1 MKNKFSILLIVFFTF
16 IFIIF
21 YKGLNNSNIYVPSTQ
36 VEKDVPDL
44 KVKLLRSQNEIE
56 LKSLLQGNEFYLI
69 NIWSSWCGPCREE
82 HPILMNLKNQKN
94 INIIGLNYKD
104 NKANAEIFLREL
116 GNPYYEILEDN
127 NGSKSIELG
136 AYGVP
141 ESFLIHQNKI
151 IRKYIGPLNQ
161 NLFTEINNLIK

>member
-36 VEKDVPDL
+36 VEKDVPNL

-56 LKSLLQGNEFYLI
+56 LKSLFEGNEFYLI

-104 NKANAEIFLREL
+104 NKANAEKFLREL

-161 NLFTEINNLIK
+161 NLFTEINSLIK

>member
-104 NKANAEIFLREL
+104 NKANAEKFLSEL

-161 NLFTEINNLIK
+161 NLFTEINSLIK

>member
-161 NLFTEINNLIK
+161 NLFTEINSLIK

>member
-161 NLFTEINNLIK
+161 NLFTEIKNLIK

>member
-36 VEKDVPDL
+36 VEKDVQDL

-161 NLFTEINNLIK
+161 NLFTEINSLIK

>member
-44 KVKLLRSQNEIE
+44 KVKLLRSQNKIE
-56 LKSLLQGNEFYLI
+56 LKSLFEGNEFYLI

-104 NKANAEIFLREL
+104 NKANAEKFLREL

-161 NLFTEINNLIK
+161 NLFTEINSLIK

>member
-1 MKNKFSILLIVFFTF
+1 MKNKFSVLLIVFFTF
-16 IFIIF
+16 IFVIF

-56 LKSLLQGNEFYLI
+56 LKSLFEGNEFYLI

-104 NKANAEIFLREL
+104 NKANAEKFLREL

-161 NLFTEINNLIK
+161 NLFTEINSLIK

>member
-44 KVKLLRSQNEIE
+44 KVKLLRSQNKIE
-56 LKSLLQGNEFYLI
+56 LKSLLEGNEFYLI

-104 NKANAEIFLREL
+104 NKANAEKFLSEL

-161 NLFTEINNLIK
+161 NLFTEINSLIK

>member
-56 LKSLLQGNEFYLI
+56 LKSLFEGNEFYLI

-104 NKANAEIFLREL
+104 NKANAEKFLREL

-151 IRKYIGPLNQ
+151 IRKYIGP
-161 NLFTEINNLIK
+161 IKSKFIY

>member
-1 MKNKFSILLIVFFTF
+1 MLLFSESVM
-16 IFIIF
+16 
-21 YKGLNNSNIYVPSTQ
+21 
-36 VEKDVPDL
+36 L
-44 KVKLLRSQNEIE
+44 KVPIIE
-56 LKSLLQGNEFYLI
+56 LKSLFEGNEFYLI

-104 NKANAEIFLREL
+104 NKANAEKFLREL

-127 NGSKSIELG
+127 NGSNSIELG

-161 NLFTEINNLIK
+161 NLFTEINSLIK

>member
-1 MKNKFSILLIVFFTF
+1 MKNKFSILLIVIFTF

-56 LKSLLQGNEFYLI
+56 LKSLFEGNEFYLI

-104 NKANAEIFLREL
+104 NKANAEKFLREL

-161 NLFTEINNLIK
+161 NLFTEINSLIK

>member
-1 MKNKFSILLIVFFTF
+1 MKNKFSILLILFFTF

-56 LKSLLQGNEFYLI
+56 LKSLFEGNEFYLI

-94 INIIGLNYKD
+94 IKIIGLNYKD
-104 NKANAEIFLREL
+104 NKANAEKFLREL

-161 NLFTEINNLIK
+161 NLFTEINSLIK

>member
-36 VEKDVPDL
+36 IEKDVPDL

-161 NLFTEINNLIK
+161 NLFTEINSLIK

>member
-21 YKGLNNSNIYVPSTQ
+21 YKGLNNSNIYVPNTQ

-44 KVKLLRSQNEIE
+44 KIKIFKSENEID
-56 LKSLLQGNEFYLI
+56 LKSLFEENEYYLL

-82 HPILMNLKNQKN
+82 HPLLMSLKNEKN
-94 INIIGLNYKD
+94 IKIIGLNYKD
-104 NKANAEIFLREL
+104 NEKNAENFLIEL

-141 ESFLIHQNKI
+141 ESFLVYQNKI
-151 IRKYIGPLNQ
+151 IKKYIGPLNQ
-161 NLFTEINNLIK
+161 NLFAEINNLIK

>member
-94 INIIGLNYKD
+94 IKIIGLNYKD

-161 NLFTEINNLIK
+161 NLFTEINSLIK

>member
-56 LKSLLQGNEFYLI
+56 LKSLLEGNEFYLI

-161 NLFTEINNLIK
+161 NLFTEINSLIK

>member
-56 LKSLLQGNEFYLI
+56 LKSLFEGNEFYLI

-104 NKANAEIFLREL
+104 NKANAEKFLREL

-127 NGSKSIELG
+127 NGFKSIELG

-161 NLFTEINNLIK
+161 NLFTEINSLIK

>member
-104 NKANAEIFLREL
+104 NKANAEKFLREL

-161 NLFTEINNLIK
+161 NLFTEINSLIK

>member
-1 MKNKFSILLIVFFTF
+1 
-16 IFIIF
+16 
-21 YKGLNNSNIYVPSTQ
+21 
-36 VEKDVPDL
+36 
-44 KVKLLRSQNEIE
+44 
-56 LKSLLQGNEFYLI
+56 
-69 NIWSSWCGPCREE
+69 
-82 HPILMNLKNQKN
+82 MNLKNQKN

-104 NKANAEIFLREL
+104 NKANAEKFLSEL

-161 NLFTEINNLIK
+161 NLFTEINSLIK

>member
-56 LKSLLQGNEFYLI
+56 LKSLFEGNEFYLI

-104 NKANAEIFLREL
+104 NKANAEKFLSEL

-151 IRKYIGPLNQ
+151 IRKYICPLNQ
-161 NLFTEINNLIK
+161 NLFTEINSLIK

>member
-56 LKSLLQGNEFYLI
+56 LKSLFEGNEFYLI

-104 NKANAEIFLREL
+104 NKANAEKFLREL

-161 NLFTEINNLIK
+161 NLFTEINSLIK

>member
-44 KVKLLRSQNEIE
+44 KVKLLRSQNKIE

-94 INIIGLNYKD
+94 IKIIGLNYKD
-104 NKANAEIFLREL
+104 NKANAEKFLREL

-161 NLFTEINNLIK
+161 NLFTEINSLIK

>member
-56 LKSLLQGNEFYLI
+56 LKSLFEGNEFYLI

-104 NKANAEIFLREL
+104 NKANAEKFLRDL

-161 NLFTEINNLIK
+161 NLFTEINSLIK

>member
-1 MKNKFSILLIVFFTF
+1 MKNKFSILLILFFTF

-36 VEKDVPDL
+36 VEKDVPNL

-56 LKSLLQGNEFYLI
+56 LKSLFEGNEFYLI

-104 NKANAEIFLREL
+104 NKANAEKFLREL

-161 NLFTEINNLIK
+161 NLFTEINSLIK

>member
-56 LKSLLQGNEFYLI
+56 LKSLFEGNEFYLI

-94 INIIGLNYKD
+94 IKIIGLNYKD
-104 NKANAEIFLREL
+104 NKANAEKFLREL

-127 NGSKSIELG
+127 NGSTSIELG

-161 NLFTEINNLIK
+161 NLFTEINSLIK

>member
-56 LKSLLQGNEFYLI
+56 LKSLFEGNEFYLI

-94 INIIGLNYKD
+94 IKL
-104 NKANAEIFLREL
+104 
-116 GNPYYEILEDN
+116 
-127 NGSKSIELG
+127 
-136 AYGVP
+136 
-141 ESFLIHQNKI
+141 
-151 IRKYIGPLNQ
+151 
-161 NLFTEINNLIK
+161 

>member
-36 VEKDVPDL
+36 VEKDVPNL

-161 NLFTEINNLIK
+161 NLFTEINSLIK

>member
-104 NKANAEIFLREL
+104 NEANAEKFLREL

-161 NLFTEINNLIK
+161 NLFTEINSLIK

>member
-1 MKNKFSILLIVFFTF
+1 
-16 IFIIF
+16 
-21 YKGLNNSNIYVPSTQ
+21 
-36 VEKDVPDL
+36 
-44 KVKLLRSQNEIE
+44 
-56 LKSLLQGNEFYLI
+56 
-69 NIWSSWCGPCREE
+69 
-82 HPILMNLKNQKN
+82 MNLKNQKN

-104 NKANAEIFLREL
+104 NKANAEKFLREL

-161 NLFTEINNLIK
+161 NLFTEINSLIK

>member
-1 MKNKFSILLIVFFTF
+1 MKNKFSVLLIVFFTF

-56 LKSLLQGNEFYLI
+56 LKSLFEGNEFYLI

-104 NKANAEIFLREL
+104 NKANAEKFLSEL

-161 NLFTEINNLIK
+161 NLFTEINSLIK

>member
-56 LKSLLQGNEFYLI
+56 LKSLFEGNEFYLI

-104 NKANAEIFLREL
+104 NKANAEKFLSEL

>member
-1 MKNKFSILLIVFFTF
+1 MKNKFSILLILFFTF

-36 VEKDVPDL
+36 VEKDVPNL
-44 KVKLLRSQNEIE
+44 KVKLLRSQNKIE

-94 INIIGLNYKD
+94 IKIIGLNYKD
-104 NKANAEIFLREL
+104 NKANAEKFLREL

-161 NLFTEINNLIK
+161 NLFTEINSLIK